1 MTNPDRLF
9 ELLISLNPWW
19 SGINPE
25 TGIIRE
31 QYLDRMK
38 KFIASQ
44 EILIL
49 NGVRRSGKTTL
60 LLQLLHE
67 ILKNGEV
74 DPKKILFVSFDEP
87 LISSLEDPIG
97 QILTGYH
104 SDICPHEDGFL
115 FFDEIQLVP
124 GWERW
129 LKALYDRKKYKI
141 ILSGSSSHLL
151 ESKTATLLS
160 GRYLQIPVFPLT
172 FPEFLEF
179 SDIDIPKTRIDETRM
194 KYHLMEQVRQ
204 YLNIGG
210 FPRIVL
216 EKDPLVQKEL
226 LKGYYDSIVSR
237 DIILNAQIRQVRVM
251 RDLLYVMFSS
261 LSSPFSYRKL
271 ASRFSIDPATI
282 REYIGYITDSHLMS
296 ELTFFSYSV
305 SVQNVN
311 AKKIYCIDNGIR
323 NAISFQFSSDTGKLV
338 ENSVWIHLNSLG
350 VPLYYWKGEGEV
362 DFVIKHTDNSLTA
375 INVTYTDD
383 IPEREIR
390 ALSLFQDTFSENIR
404 RSILITKDIEKEEEG
419 IEYIPLW
426 KWLIGE
432 YSQHKL

>member
-1 MTNPDRLF
+1 MTQNDKIF

-19 SGINPE
+19 SGINLE

-31 QYLDRMK
+31 HYLDRMK

-67 ILKNGEV
+67 LLKNGEV

-87 LISSLEDPIG
+87 LISSLKDPIG
-97 QILTGYH
+97 QILTRYH
-104 SDICPHEDGFL
+104 SEICPHEDGYL
-115 FFDEIQLVP
+115 FFDEIQQVP

-141 ILSGSSSHLL
+141 VLSGSSSHLL
-151 ESKTATLLS
+151 ESKTASLLS

-179 SDIDIPKTRIDETRM
+179 SNIEIPKTRIDEVRM
-194 KYHLMEQVRQ
+194 KYHLMEQVRS

-216 EKDPLVQKEL
+216 EKDPMVQKEL

-237 DIILNAQIRQVRVM
+237 DIILNAQVRQVKVM
-251 RDLLYVMFSS
+251 QDLLYVMFSS

-271 ASRFSIDPATI
+271 ASRFSIDPTTI
-282 REYIGYITDSHLMS
+282 REYIGYITDSHLLS
-296 ELTFFSYSV
+296 ELMFFSYSV
-305 SVQNVN
+305 RVQNVHT
-311 AKKIYCIDNGIR
+311 KKIYCIDNGIR

-338 ENSVWIHLNSLG
+338 ENTVWIHLNSLG

-362 DFVIKHTDNSLTA
+362 DFVIKHTDNSLTS

-383 IPEREIR
+383 IPEREIK
-390 ALSLFQDTFSENIR
+390 ALSSFQDAFSENIR
-404 RSILITKDIEKEEEG
+404 RRILITKDTEKEEEG

-432 YSQHKL
+432 YNQHKL

>member
-1 MTNPDRLF
+1 MANSDKLF

-19 SGINPE
+19 SGIIPE
-25 TGIIRE
+25 PGIIRE

-67 ILKNGEV
+67 ILKTGDV
-74 DPKKILFVSFDEP
+74 DPKKILFVNFDEP
-87 LISSLEDPIG
+87 LISSLEDPIDHV
-97 QILTGYH
+97 LTRYH
-104 SDICPHEDGFL
+104 SDIYPYEDGYL
-115 FFDEIQLVP
+115 FFDEIQQVS

-151 ESKTATLLS
+151 ESKTASLLS
-160 GRYLQIPVFPLT
+160 GRYLQVPVFPLT

-179 SDIDIPKTRIDETRM
+179 SDIKIPKTRIDEVRM
-194 KYHLMEQVRQ
+194 KYQLMEQVRQ
-204 YLNIGG
+204 YLNVGG

-237 DIILNAQIRQVRVM
+237 DIIMNAQVRSVRVM
-251 RDLLYVMFSS
+251 QDLLYLMFSS

-271 ASRFSIDPATI
+271 ASHFSIDPATI

-296 ELTFFSYSV
+296 ELMFFSYSV
-305 SVQNVN
+305 RVQNVN

-375 INVTYTDD
+375 MNVTYTDD

-390 ALSLFQDTFSENIR
+390 ALSLFQDVFSENIHR
-404 RSILITKDIEKEEEG
+404 LILITKDAEKKEDG

-426 KWLIGE
+426 KWLTGVF
-432 YSQHKL
+432 YQHKA